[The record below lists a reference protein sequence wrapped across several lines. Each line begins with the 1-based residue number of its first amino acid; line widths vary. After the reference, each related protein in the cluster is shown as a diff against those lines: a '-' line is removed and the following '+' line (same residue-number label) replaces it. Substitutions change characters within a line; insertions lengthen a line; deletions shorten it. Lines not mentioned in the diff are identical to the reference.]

1 MLESYKVDARGNIQ
15 FQNGKPEARRAFKTL
30 PLDEPLSRHSVN
42 GKKVKNP
49 KVINQIEERRKQI
62 MKDVQQMTL
71 YQGADLTPDTE
82 GGPRRMY
89 QKTEIQEGDK
99 RIEILEIVECVDTT
113 PDSSPAKRLY
123 KTPKSIRTPRLTPR
137 SNRSSRLLAASTP
150 KDKDLKVPSK
160 IPVNS
165 KSGKS
170 SQRLSRSASRESSP
184 NLNAT
189 GTNPNKDK
197 AIADLLIEALNN
209 NEGSTVEFV
218 PSPKDYLKP
227 PTVKRNVPRKT
238 NQSGTRRSAHS
249 GKYLTQF
256 EVIPEERSGLSFD
269 SSAEDSR
276 AGSQQRATTKQS
288 QQQQLRPSHSPRR
301 QSNNLSELSETS
313 SSSPKSSKSA
323 ASSVSVKQE
332 TQKPVSNSPTS
343 ESSKRSSP
351 PSVKEAPLN
360 EFKNRT
366 NPDSRSKSDS
376 DRSENSRTEHRLE
389 SNGHNIN
396 GATEHGSGSSES
408 RSETSSVKSVK
419 YVQPPSSQQQQQ
431 HHHVNNS
438 SNDNKKSDTQK
449 HVTSH
454 NHSVGSNNT
463 KQHDPVGNTTTS
475 TSNSTTNQSQNSSNN
490 NQNTLNTNGSK
501 SRRSSFQVMENASVM
516 DALNGN
522 VTESSKVVTENNN
535 KKQLSPPAAHKPRA
549 VIKSELPNNQ
559 KPWAEYSK
567 QQMGS
572 PLDSANEGIC
582 RHHLICVNL

>member
-150 KDKDLKVPSK
+150 KDKDQKVQSK
-160 IPVNS
+160 IPVS
-165 KSGKS
+165 KPGKS
-170 SQRLSRSASRESSP
+170 SQRLSRSASRENSP
-184 NLNAT
+184 NLSST
-189 GTNPNKDK
+189 GANPNKDR
-197 AIADLLIEALNN
+197 AIADLLMEALNN

-276 AGSQQRATTKQS
+276 AGSQSRVAGSKQA
-288 QQQQLRPSHSPRR
+288 QQHQSR
-301 QSNNLSELSETS
+301 QSNHLSELSETTS

-323 ASSVSVKQE
+323 ASSVSMKQE
-332 TQKPVSNSPTS
+332 PQKPTTHSPTS

-351 PSVKEAPLN
+351 PSVKEAPT
-360 EFKNRT
+360 NRT
-366 NPDSRSKSDS
+366 SPESRSKSDS
-376 DRSENSRTEHRLE
+376 DRSENSQSHAE
-389 SNGHNIN
+389 NKPNIAEN
-396 GATEHGSGSSES
+396 RDGSGSESKSEA
-408 RSETSSVKSVK
+408 SSVKSVK
-419 YVQPPSSQQQQQ
+419 YVQQNS
-431 HHHVNNS
+431 VNNPTTE
-438 SNDNKKSDTQK
+438 NKKSDTQK
-449 HVTSH
+449 LA
-454 NHSVGSNNT
+454 NGHSVGSSSS
-463 KQHDPVGNTTTS
+463 KPHDPPSLTTTTTS
-475 TSNSTTNQSQNSSNN
+475 NSSNN
-490 NQNTLNTNGSK
+490 NNNGNGSK
-501 SRRSSFQVMENASVM
+501 SRRSSFQIMDNGSAM

-522 VTESSKVVTENNN
+522 VAELSSKIVAENNN
-535 KKQLSPPAAHKPRA
+535 KKQASPSRRA
-549 VIKSELPNNQ
+549 SVKGEHSNSQ
-559 KPWAEYSK
+559 KGWA
-567 QQMGS
+567 S